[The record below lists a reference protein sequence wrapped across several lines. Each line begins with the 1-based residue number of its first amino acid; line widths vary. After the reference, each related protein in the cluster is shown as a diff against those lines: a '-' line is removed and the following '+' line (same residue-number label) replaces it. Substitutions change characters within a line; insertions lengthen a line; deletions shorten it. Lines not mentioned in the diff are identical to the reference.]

1 MIEDIDRGVID
12 RFLVSPV
19 VRGLADHRA
28 GSSQRRADH
37 RRSSR

>member
-19 VRGLADHRA
+19 
-28 GSSQRRADH
+28 Q
-37 RRSSR
+37 RSSLICGRLAPGR